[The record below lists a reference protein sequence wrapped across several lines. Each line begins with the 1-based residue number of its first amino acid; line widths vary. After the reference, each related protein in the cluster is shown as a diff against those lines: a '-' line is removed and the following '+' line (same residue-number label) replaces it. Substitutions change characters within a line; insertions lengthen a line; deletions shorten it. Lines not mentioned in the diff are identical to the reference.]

1 MLPDRS
7 VFSSGTDEVRAKR
20 EPSLCNESVKRHFW
34 FFSNNAV
41 WDEDGNL
48 LHNPP
53 LRYFMMFFLNTA
65 VWEEDGNLLLSSC
78 EAKRSKNQLK
88 FVTKFPSKVLPFDLS

>member
-1 MLPDRS
+1 MNTCTNGHKNV

-78 EAKRSKNQLK
+78 EAKRSKNQ
-88 FVTKFPSKVLPFDLS
+88 VY